1 MIGENSLSLQ
11 SVRDSQDSGSAIPHT
26 NFNHTD
32 LKMNQPNDLTP
43 LIIEGIRQR
52 KGRNITLIDMSGIE
66 TAATPRFIICEGTS
80 SQQVGAIADSVR
92 DYLLEQEGVK
102 PYNYDGYGNS
112 TWIVVDYGD
121 TLVHVFHPETRR
133 HYNLEELWADGKI
146 TELPDED

>member
-1 MIGENSLSLQ
+1 MTRPS
-11 SVRDSQDSGSAIPHT
+11 
-26 NFNHTD
+26 
-32 LKMNQPNDLTP
+32 DLTP

-52 KGRNITLIDMSGIE
+52 KGHKITTIDMSGIE

-80 SQQVGAIADSVR
+80 TQQVGAIADSIR
-92 DYLLEQEGVK
+92 DHLLETAGVK

-121 TLVHVFHPETRR
+121 NLVHVFHPEAR
-133 HYNLEELWADGKI
+133 HLYNLEELWDDGII